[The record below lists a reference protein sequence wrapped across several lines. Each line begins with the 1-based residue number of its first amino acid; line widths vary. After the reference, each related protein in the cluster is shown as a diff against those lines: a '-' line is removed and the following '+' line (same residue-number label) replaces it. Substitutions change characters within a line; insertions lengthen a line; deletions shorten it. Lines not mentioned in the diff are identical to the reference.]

1 MDILRGILLYLKR
14 DKLKWRGM
22 SDERT
27 MLMKMTR
34 GGQLSQ
40 L

>member
-22 SDERT
+22 SDEDET
-27 MLMKMTR
+27 YAESFD
-34 GGQLSQ
+34 QL
-40 L
+40 